1 MVQVGLTWTWR
12 RPIPV
17 RRMVAAS
24 AVVALGVAGL
34 SLAVPPAS
42 AAGDDLRV
50 TLPGGMAE
58 QTVIAASG
66 SSLLVSSTGGR
77 IPDRLSVDNG
87 VTFVPFTQAVP
98 PNGTITHVAHG
109 SVVWATIGESTT
121 LSTYDFTNG
130 APVQTV
136 VTGWV
141 EAADA
146 HTAVLRSDAGG
157 VTTRSAQDL
166 VTGDV
171 HPLLFT
177 SPTDSATVRTTVDV
191 DDGSRALATTTT
203 TDAEGLAG
211 DGYLDLQPVK
221 GGPSPLP
228 APVVVPGLVTAV
240 LRGDQVVYA
249 TVAAEGFSICFLEV
263 TGPATPSCQPF
274 TVDGVPDPRAATAA
288 LEVGAEWVL
297 VTPRWGAG
305 SQAQLVVD
313 GTTAPAAPV
322 AVVAPVADR
331 AKVFA
336 VGDSA
341 RPLAAVWKGTTG
353 YIGQVDAYGTI
364 SKLFTHPTTPV
375 DVTGLRLTAD
385 RLTGLDDR
393 TGQETFG
400 YQAWQRP
407 VSDSAIG
414 KEALF
419 GPEAV
424 GIGASGSRTLVDD
437 GGRLQL
443 FDGGQPAGSLTPP
456 KYGANAESL
465 TGPYFVGRTVAYD
478 QVMRVDGT
486 TQRKGQVRALFGSQA
501 LMLTNQSLNRYEVAD
516 VRSTASTRVDVP
528 AAFQPATFD
537 AIGLWGDYVLGFNTL
552 GASRTPTTI
561 VLNYRTH
568 QSWQRTGYPI
578 EMGDGFVV
586 LQLPAAAG
594 DTNTDD
600 VLAVWN
606 ILTDAVTR
614 MPDRDWSAVSSDG
627 SHRLAYSTGSQLVV
641 RDIVGAARSAP
652 RLLGAIA
659 QPSLNLITG
668 TARWTLSI
676 DASKALA
683 PGTLTIQGG
692 AGVVFA
698 APLPATPT
706 GSLHGMAWDGR
717 NGDNF
722 VLPGT
727 YRWTI
732 SQGAVDGSGNL
743 VGADGTSAVSGTLDV
758 VRTPLGT
765 VTGSTPTVR
774 DTTPVVGQKLGVS
787 EGAWSPTNGL
797 AFSYTWYRRGRTAP
811 VGAGRT
817 YQVTPADLGQQ
828 LRVAVTGRVPYWA
841 GTTKASAYTSKV
853 GRGTLGAG
861 SPTIDNTRPK
871 VGAVLTVNPGAWTPA
886 GVTFGYQWY
895 RVAASGKSTRLKG
908 KTKATFTVPRSLA
921 GLRVRVRVTGKFS
934 GYNNRSANSART
946 AKIVKA

>member
-1 MVQVGLTWTWR
+1 MVRPSRWAIAVLLAFGLA
-12 RPIPV
+12 
-17 RRMVAAS
+17 MS
-24 AVVALGVAGL
+24 GLGAIAPT
-34 SLAVPPAS
+34 SAS

-50 TLPGGMAE
+50 TLPGAMAE

-66 SSLLVSSTGGR
+66 SSLLVSSSGGR
-77 IPDRLSVDNG
+77 IPDKLSTDNG
-87 VTFVPFTQAVP
+87 ATFVPFTPAVP
-98 PNGTITHVAHG
+98 ANATITHVAHG
-109 SVVWATIGESTT
+109 SVVWATIGDATT
-121 LSTYDFTNG
+121 LFTYNFTNN

-136 VTGWV
+136 VHGWV

-157 VTTRSAQDL
+157 VTARSAQDL
-166 VTGDV
+166 ATGDV
-171 HPLLFT
+171 HPLPFT
-177 SPTDSATVRTTVDV
+177 SPTDSETARTTVDL
-191 DDGSRALATTTT
+191 DDGSLALATTTT
-203 TDAEGLAG
+203 TDAHGLAG
-211 DGYLDLQPVK
+211 EGYLDLQPIT
-221 GGPSPLP
+221 GRASPLA
-228 APVVVPGLVTAV
+228 APVAVEGLVAAV

-249 TVAAEGFSICFLEV
+249 TVAAEGFGICFLDV
-263 TGPATPSCQPF
+263 AAPDDSPCKTF
-274 TVDGVPDPRAATAA
+274 TVDGVADPRAATAA
-288 LEVGAEWVL
+288 LHTGADWVL

-313 GTTAPAAPV
+313 GTTSPGVPV
-322 AVVAPVADR
+322 PVVAPVADR
-331 AKVFA
+331 SRVFA
-336 VGDSA
+336 VGDSD
-341 RPLAAVWKGTTG
+341 RPLASVWKGTTG
-353 YIGQVDAYGTI
+353 YIGQVDPYGSV

-393 TGQETFG
+393 TGEQASG
-400 YQAWQRP
+400 YQAWQRS
-407 VSDSAIG
+407 VSDSAID

-437 GGRLQL
+437 GVRLQL
-443 FDGGQPAGSLTPP
+443 FDDGRSAGSLTPP
-456 KYGANAESL
+456 KYGANAETL

-486 TQRKGQVRALFGSQA
+486 ALRKGQVRALFGSRA
-501 LMLTNQSLNRYEVAD
+501 LMLTNQSLNRFEVAD
-516 VRSTASTRVDVP
+516 VTSSASTRVVVP
-528 AAFQPATFD
+528 AEFGPATFD
-537 AIGLWGDYVLGFNTL
+537 AVGLWGDYVLGFNTL
-552 GASRTPTTI
+552 GAAKTPTTI

-568 QSWQRTGYPI
+568 QSWQHAGYPI
-578 EMGDGFVV
+578 EVGDGFAV

-594 DTNTDD
+594 DPNTDD

-652 RLLGAIA
+652 RVLGQIT

-668 TARWTLSI
+668 TALWSLSI

-683 PGTLTIQGG
+683 PGTLTIEGST
-692 AGVVFA
+692 GVVHT
-698 APLPATPT
+698 APLPASRT
-706 GSLHGMAWDGR
+706 GSLHGLAWDGR

-743 VGADGTSAVSGTLDV
+743 VGTDGTSPVTGTIEV

-765 VTGSTPTVR
+765 VTGSTPTIR
-774 DTTPVVGQKLGVS
+774 DTTPVVGQKLSVA

-797 AFSYTWYRRGRTAP
+797 TFSYNWYRRGTSAP
-811 VGAGRT
+811 VGSGTT
-817 YQVTPADLGQQ
+817 YQVTSADLGHQ
-828 LRVAVTGRVPYWA
+828 LRVAVTGQVPYWSA
-841 GTTKASAYTSKV
+841 TTKGSAYTSKV
-853 GRGTLGAG
+853 GKGTLGAG
-861 SPTIDNTRPK
+861 RPTIDNTRPK
-871 VGAVLTVNPGAWTPA
+871 VGVVLTANPGTWTPA
-886 GVTFGYQWY
+886 GVKFGYQWY
-895 RVAASGKSTRLKG
+895 RVAASGKSTKLKG
-908 KTKATFTVPRSLA
+908 QTKVTFTVPKSLA
-921 GLRVRVRVTGKFS
+921 GLRVRVQVTGKS
-934 GYNNRSANSART
+934 GGYNNRSANSPRT
-946 AKIVKA
+946 SKITKA